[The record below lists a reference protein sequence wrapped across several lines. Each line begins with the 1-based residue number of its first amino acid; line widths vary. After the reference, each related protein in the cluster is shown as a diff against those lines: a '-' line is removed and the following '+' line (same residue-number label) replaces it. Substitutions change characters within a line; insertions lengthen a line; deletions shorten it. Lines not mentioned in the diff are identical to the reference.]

1 MQFLVT
7 SMLVGLAA
15 VSIPL
20 VIHLLHRQRT
30 TPLQWGAMQ
39 FLLESPL
46 QLKRRKKVDHWLL
59 MLLRMAVMALLA
71 VLLAQPLMRGCS
83 GGGMNP
89 LAGNLATDIGV
100 VVDRSVSTGRKA
112 GDGDQTV
119 FHHAV
124 AAVEQLRA
132 GMRPNDTISLVLA
145 EHRPQ
150 VFTSHPV
157 SGAAADQ
164 AIKKLKE

>member
-1 MQFLVT
+1 MFL
-7 SMLVGLAA
+7 MLPLLAGMLA
-15 VSIPL
+15 MSIP
-20 VIHLLHRQRT
+20 VIIHLLHRQRT

-112 GDGDQTV
+112 G
-119 FHHAV
+119 
-124 AAVEQLRA
+124 
-132 GMRPNDTISLVLA
+132 
-145 EHRPQ
+145 
-150 VFTSHPV
+150 
-157 SGAAADQ
+157 
-164 AIKKLKE
+164 